1 MSYVLWTLACLVAY
15 VCGLI
20 TLVKV
25 TPLLLARSYDEGLFM
40 VIAAGDVFG
49 GLFVFGAVALTFA
62 LFSGTLAIRVL
73 DFLLLLGI
81 IIVSARLSYT
91 SFRSRMARK
100 NRASSIVAGSYCF
113 LLVLASMLEALF
125 FLAMRE
131 RKLRSE
137 EHTSELQSP
146 CNLV

>member
-1 MSYVLWTLACLVAY
+1 MSYVLWTLACLGAY

-62 LFSGTLAIRVL
+62 LFSGTFAIRML

-81 IIVSARLSYT
+81 LIVSARLSYI
-91 SFRSRMARK
+91 SFRPRRTRTFR
-100 NRASSIVAGSYCF
+100 RASRIVAGTYCLF
-113 LLVLASMLEALF
+113 LVLAALYSMVL
-125 FLAMRE
+125 
-131 RKLRSE
+131 
-137 EHTSELQSP
+137 
-146 CNLV
+146 LVTPVG

>member
-1 MSYVLWTLACLVAY
+1 
-15 VCGLI
+15 
-20 TLVKV
+20 VKV

-113 LLVLASMLEALF
+113 LLVLASLYYMGLLF
-125 FLAMRE
+125 TPT
-131 RKLRSE
+131 
-137 EHTSELQSP
+137 H
-146 CNLV
+146 

>member
-1 MSYVLWTLACLVAY
+1 MSYVLWTFACLIAY

-20 TLVKV
+20 ILVKV

-62 LFSGTLAIRVL
+62 LFSGTFAIRPL
-73 DFLLLLGI
+73 DFFLLLGI

-100 NRASSIVAGSYCF
+100 NKASSIIAGSYCF
-113 LLVLASMLEALF
+113 LLLLASLYYMGLLF
-125 FLAMRE
+125 TPT
-131 RKLRSE
+131 
-137 EHTSELQSP
+137 H
-146 CNLV
+146 

>member
-62 LFSGTLAIRVL
+62 LFSGTFAIRVL
-73 DFLLLLGI
+73 DFLLLAGI

-91 SFRSRMARK
+91 CFRSRMIRK
-100 NRASSIVAGSYCF
+100 NRASCIVAGSYCL
-113 LLVLASMLEALF
+113 LLVLAALYYTVLLF
-125 FLAMRE
+125 
-131 RKLRSE
+131 
-137 EHTSELQSP
+137 T
-146 CNLV
+146 

>member
-62 LFSGTLAIRVL
+62 LFSGTFAIRML

-81 IIVSARLSYT
+81 LIVSARLSYI
-91 SFRSRMARK
+91 SFRPRRTRTFR
-100 NRASSIVAGSYCF
+100 RASRIVAGTYCLF
-113 LLVLASMLEALF
+113 LVLAALYYIV
-125 FLAMRE
+125 L
-131 RKLRSE
+131 
-137 EHTSELQSP
+137 
-146 CNLV
+146 LVTPVG